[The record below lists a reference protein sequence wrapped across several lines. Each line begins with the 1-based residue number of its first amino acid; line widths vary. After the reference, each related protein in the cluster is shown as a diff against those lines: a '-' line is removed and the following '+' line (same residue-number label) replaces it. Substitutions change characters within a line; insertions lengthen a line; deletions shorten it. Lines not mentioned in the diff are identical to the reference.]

1 MANLG
6 QFGKI
11 YLVLLTLALRFNNM
25 KINFFQVSIQA
36 MIIKSHLQPCYCFF
50 YSQGGGGRLAC
61 SNQAPETSQ
70 LQSDETTRPL
80 GSKEWCSWNR

>member
-11 YLVLLTLALRFNNM
+11 YLVLLTLTLRFNNM

-36 MIIKSHLQPCYCFF
+36 MIIKSHLQPCLLFLLF
-50 YSQGGGGRLAC
+50 PRG
-61 SNQAPETSQ
+61 
-70 LQSDETTRPL
+70 